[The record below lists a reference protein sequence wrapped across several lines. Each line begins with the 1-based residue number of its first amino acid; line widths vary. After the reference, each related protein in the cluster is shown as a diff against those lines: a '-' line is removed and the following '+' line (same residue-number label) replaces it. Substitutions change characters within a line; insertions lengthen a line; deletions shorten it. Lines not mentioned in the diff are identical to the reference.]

1 MTRTMVIAPLRV
13 LLVEDDGAYAA
24 MLAAELDPTV
34 VEVQRADS
42 IAAAQVELSQ
52 RHFDAVLLDLGLP
65 DSKGLATF
73 ETLHTAVPDMP
84 IVILTGNPD
93 DGLAALAMQRG
104 AQDYLVKGEAD
115 APVLTRALRYARE
128 RSAFR
133 QTMIDRESRFR
144 ALVEHSYDA
153 VTLLSTD
160 FRILYDSRSIESL
173 CGYAPEQR
181 VGKTVQHLLHPD
193 DVAGVTEHLRNVAQ
207 TSTPA
212 SFGYRFRHRDGAWRW
227 GEAVATNHLPDPA
240 IRAIVINH
248 RDVTERKEAEAA
260 LQRSQE
266 QLRQAQKMEAVG
278 RLAGGVA
285 HDFNNVL
292 TAIFGYTD
300 LLIDQFAIDDPR
312 RSDVAEI
319 RRSAER
325 AAGLTRQLLAFSRK
339 QVMQPRLLNLNEV
352 IRSVERLLQRLVGD
366 DVVLKLDLARDLVA
380 IRADPGQLEQV
391 LMNLVANARDAMPE
405 GGQLTLSTRNE
416 HTEAAANR
424 PGLVPAVYAVLSVAD
439 TGTGVPI
446 ALREHVFEPFFTT
459 KEQGKGTGLGLATVY
474 GIVKQTGGGVYLETE
489 EGQGT
494 TFLVYLPQ
502 APGSSAISASL

>member
-1 MTRTMVIAPLRV
+1 MVTAPMRV
-13 LLVEDDGAYAA
+13 LLVEDDRACAA
-24 MLAAELDPTV
+24 MLQAQLDAAV
-34 VEVQRADS
+34 VEVLVTGSLAGSRAALAGS
-42 IAAAQVELSQ
+42 
-52 RHFDAVLLDLGLP
+52 RFDAVLLDLGLP
-65 DSKGLATF
+65 DSTGLATF
-73 ETLHTAVPDMP
+73 EALYALVPETP
-84 IVILTGNPD
+84 IVILTGHTD
-93 DGLAALAMQRG
+93 DQLAAQAMQEG
-104 AQDYLVKGEAD
+104 AQDYLVKGDAD
-115 APVLTRALRYARE
+115 APGLVRALRYARE

-133 QTMIDRESRFR
+133 QSIVDRESRFR

-153 VTLLSTD
+153 VTLVD
-160 FRILYDSRSIESL
+160 AEFRILYDSRSIASI
-173 CGYAPEQR
+173 CGHTPEER
-181 VGKTVQHLLHPD
+181 VGRSVQHLLHPD
-193 DVAGVTEHLRNVAQ
+193 DAASVIARFDDLVQ
-207 TSTPA
+207 TSIPI
-212 SFGYRFRHRDGAWRW
+212 SFGYRFEHRDGTWRW
-227 GEAVATNHLPDPA
+227 GEAVATNHLHDPA

-248 RDVTERKEAEAA
+248 RDVTERRQAEEA

-300 LLIDQFAIDDPR
+300 LLIDQFAMDDPR

-325 AAGLTRQLLAFSRK
+325 AAALTRQLLAFSRK
-339 QVMQPRLLNLNEV
+339 QIMQPRLLSLNDV

-366 DVVLKLDLARDLVA
+366 DVVLRLDLARDLVA

-405 GGQLTLSTRNE
+405 GGQLTVSTRNE
-416 HTEAAANR
+416 RAETPSDNR
-424 PGLVPAVYAVLSVAD
+424 PGLAPAVYAVLSIAD
-439 TGTGVPI
+439 TGTGVPVG
-446 ALREHVFEPFFTT
+446 LREHVFEPFFTT

-474 GIVKQTGGGVYLETE
+474 GIVKQTGGGVYLESE

-502 APGSSAISASL
+502 AAEHALSPTC

>member
-1 MTRTMVIAPLRV
+1 MVTAPMRV
-13 LLVEDDGAYAA
+13 LLVEDDRDYAA
-24 MLAAELDPTV
+24 MLVAELDAAV
-34 VEVQRADS
+34 VEVQMVGS
-42 IAAAQVELSQ
+42 VAAARAELSRGQ
-52 RHFDAVLLDLGLP
+52 FDAVLLDLGLP
-65 DSKGLATF
+65 DSNGLATF
-73 ETLHTAVPDMP
+73 ETLHASVPETPM
-84 IVILTGNPD
+84 VILTGNTD

-115 APVLTRALRYARE
+115 ASVLVRALRYARE

-133 QTMIDRESRFR
+133 QSMLDRESHFR

-153 VTLLSTD
+153 VTLLGPD

-173 CGYAPEQR
+173 CGYTPEER
-181 VGKTVQHLLHPD
+181 VGKAVEHRLHPD
-193 DVAGVTEHLRNVAQ
+193 DVAPVTGRLSELVQ
-207 TSTPA
+207 TSTPV
-212 SFGYRFRHRDGAWRW
+212 SFSYRFQHRDGGWRW
-227 GEAVATNHLPDPA
+227 GEAVATDHLRDA
-240 IRAIVINH
+240 NIRAIVINH
-248 RDVTERKEAEAA
+248 RDVSERKEAEEA

-266 QLRQAQKMEAVG
+266 QLRQAQKMEAIG

-325 AAGLTRQLLAFSRK
+325 AAALTRQLLAFSRK

-352 IRSVERLLQRLVGD
+352 IRNVERLLQRLVGD
-366 DVVLKLDLARDLVA
+366 DIVLQLDLARDLVA

-391 LMNLVANARDAMPE
+391 LMNLVANARDAMPD

-416 HTEAAANR
+416 RAETAADTR
-424 PGLVPAVYAVLSVAD
+424 PGLAPAVYAVLSVAD
-439 TGTGVPI
+439 TGTGVPVG
-446 ALREHVFEPFFTT
+446 LREHVFEPFFTT

-474 GIVKQTGGGVYLETE
+474 GIVKQTGGGVYLESE

-494 TFLVYLPQ
+494 TVLVYLPQ
-502 APGSSAISASL
+502 APGSSAISDSL

>member
-1 MTRTMVIAPLRV
+1 MVTAPMRV
-13 LLVEDDGAYAA
+13 LLVEDDRDYAA
-24 MLAAELDPTV
+24 MLVAELDAAV
-34 VEVQRADS
+34 VEVQRAGS
-42 IAAAQVELSQ
+42 LAAAQVELSRAQ
-52 RHFDAVLLDLGLP
+52 FDVVLLDLGLP
-65 DSKGLATF
+65 DSAGLATF
-73 ETLHTAVPDMP
+73 ETLHAAVPEMP
-84 IVILTGNPD
+84 MVILTGNTD

-115 APVLTRALRYARE
+115 ASVLVRALRYARE

-133 QTMIDRESRFR
+133 QSMIDRESRFR

-153 VTLLSTD
+153 VTLLSPD
-160 FRILYDSRSIESL
+160 LRVLYDSHSIESL
-173 CGYAPEQR
+173 CGYTPEER
-181 VGKTVQHLLHPD
+181 VGKAVEHLLHPD
-193 DVAGVTEHLRNVAQ
+193 DNAAVAARLAHLVE
-207 TSTPA
+207 TSTPV
-212 SFGYRFRHRDGAWRW
+212 SFGYRFKHRDGDWRW
-227 GEAVATNHLPDPA
+227 GEAVATNHLHDPA
-240 IRAIVINH
+240 IRALVINH
-248 RDVTERKEAEAA
+248 RDVTERKDAEDA

-266 QLRQAQKMEAVG
+266 LLRQAQRMEAIG

-300 LLIDQFAIDDPR
+300 LLIEQFAIDDPR
-312 RSDVAEI
+312 RADVAEI

-325 AAGLTRQLLAFSRK
+325 AAALTRQLLAFSRK

-366 DVVLKLDLARDLVA
+366 DIVLQLDLARDLVA
-380 IRADPGQLEQV
+380 IHADPGQLEQV

-416 HTEAAANR
+416 RAEVAADNR
-424 PGLVPAVYAVLSVAD
+424 PGLAPALYAVLSVAD
-439 TGTGVPI
+439 TGTGVPVG
-446 ALREHVFEPFFTT
+446 LREHVFEPFFTT
-459 KEQGKGTGLGLATVY
+459 KELGKGTGLGLATVY
-474 GIVKQTGGGVYLETE
+474 GIVKQTGGAVYLESE

-502 APGSSAISASL
+502 APGSYAISASL